1 MKIDKGKIYAVVG
14 ENGCGKTTFFNQLF
28 KKYHNKKIIHI
39 QQNDLLI
46 KDLNIKSHLELV
58 HYNFNNDE
66 LNQLLDLD
74 RIKKLYTQMKVMKK
88 LSRRTQIECLLIL
101 YCPVLFNLVYRVYG
115 RISGVNK
122 KYEVK

>member
-66 LNQLLDLD
+66 LNQLLNLD
-74 RIKKLYTQMKVMKK
+74 KIKKLYPSQ
-88 LSRRTQIECLLIL
+88 LSLGQRQIVAVI
-101 YCPVLFNLVYRVYG
+101 YAIY
-115 RISGVNK
+115 SGND
-122 KYEVK
+122 YIIFDETFSALDL

>member
-46 KDLNIKSHLELV
+46 KD
-58 HYNFNNDE
+58 FNWPQE
-66 LNQLLDLD
+66 AGSKNQ
-74 RIKKLYTQMKVMKK
+74 IIIYPV
-88 LSRRTQIECLLIL
+88 LIL
-101 YCPVLFNLVYRVYG
+101 YFIFKCTINLYFL
-115 RISGVNK
+115 
-122 KYEVK
+122 